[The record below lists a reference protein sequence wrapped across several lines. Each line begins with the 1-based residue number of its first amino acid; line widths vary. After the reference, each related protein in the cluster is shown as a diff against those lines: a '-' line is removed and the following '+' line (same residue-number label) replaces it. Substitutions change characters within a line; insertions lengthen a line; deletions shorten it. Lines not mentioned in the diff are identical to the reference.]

1 MNGKRRWYRADL
13 HLHTPGSRDYEE
25 TGVSYL
31 DWLRKVVERGLD
43 IVAIT
48 DHNTVAG
55 ISAIRTELEWLTRM
69 EQQNRLT
76 PEERARLAEWRELG
90 NKVVVLPGFEFTAT
104 FGFHILGIFPP
115 GTPVRQL
122 EHLLLSLKIPA
133 NKLDEGST
141 ETGAG
146 TDVLSAY
153 RIIREAGG
161 LVIAAHANS
170 THGVAM
176 RNFPFGG
183 QTKIAYT
190 QDANLDALEITDYD
204 RAHRSTA
211 RFFNGSKNEY
221 SRRMHCTQ
229 GSDAHRLTMDPRNP
243 KRLGIGD
250 RVTELLLDEPTW
262 ENIASVIRSK
272 QFDRV
277 RPAQPQ
283 DRGFEALDVVREEG
297 ETLTQSFQENASKR
311 GGKLNSVLGDIC
323 AFANTAGGSVYVGAR
338 AGKGKIKGLE
348 NVIETERE
356 IRTELEARITPPLEV
371 RTEVLQSL
379 DAKVLRVSVRKGSD
393 IPYALDGHLFYVR
406 GEGETTLAVR
416 DEIVAL
422 VREALGFTAEEIE
435 SVEPEFATDDEL
447 PEAPELAVA
456 ADAGSDEEV
465 AGTVP
470 LAASSD
476 SGAGD
481 GRRRRRRRRGG
492 RDRRNGQ
499 AVAPVT
505 DVADDIDDL
514 DDEDLEPEFAETPV
528 AYPVEMAPVAPV
540 PEIIQPLPV
549 VAVVDMPVAVE
560 MAAAKPVRK
569 RTSRSKKPVETGEAP
584 LLAELTEEPVA
595 TERPMAV
602 METVAPPPEVTVV
615 VDEPAKPARKRTGR
629 TKKATEVVTEAVTE
643 MAAEATQPV
652 AALPAP
658 EPAAAS
664 VVEPVIAVAAEA
676 GVAVA
681 PAKPARK
688 RTTKKS
694 AGETSTVPTEAV
706 AIPAANPAPVAL
718 EAAPPA
724 AQRTSRRRTSKQES
738 APAPQPVIALPAVLA
753 DDPFYLPQVGVE
765 ITATEVRGGVRH
777 HTIRDLRNG
786 HVVHDVTRK
795 GARKLWS
802 YAIQQKEDH
811 PLNPVKLV
819 WNGNVA
825 MVHKESRAGKVR
837 FDLALRDGDTL
848 RVFYGVT
855 DDGMQGRWEQ
865 FLDEDR

>member
-1 MNGKRRWYRADL
+1 LNGKRRWYRADL

-190 QDANLDALEITDYD
+190 QDANLDALEITDFD

-221 SRRMHCTQ
+221 ARRMHCTQ

-348 NVIETERE
+348 NVNETERE
-356 IRTELEARITPPLEV
+356 IRTELEARITPPLEI

-435 SVEPEFATDDEL
+435 SVEPEFAANDEL
-447 PEAPELAVA
+447 PEAPELAVS
-456 ADAGSDEEV
+456 ADAGGDEEV
-465 AGTVP
+465 VGV
-470 LAASSD
+470 AAPAANSD
-476 SGAGD
+476 ASAGD

-514 DDEDLEPEFAETPV
+514 DEEDLEPEFAETPI
-528 AYPVEMAPVAPV
+528 AYPVEAAPEPEPV
-540 PEIIQPLPV
+540 QPLPV
-549 VAVVDMPVAVE
+549 VAVVDVPVVME
-560 MAAAKPVRK
+560 TSVAKPVRK
-569 RTSRSKKPVETGEAP
+569 RTSRSKKSVETGEAP
-584 LLAELTEEPVA
+584 PLAELAAEPVA
-595 TERPMAV
+595 TEQPVAG
-602 METVAPPPEVTVV
+602 METVAPPPALAVV
-615 VDEPAKPARKRTGR
+615 AEAPAKPTRKRSSR
-629 TKKATEVVTEAVTE
+629 APKNPEVVTEV
-643 MAAEATQPV
+643 AAETAPPV
-652 AALPAP
+652 ATIPTP
-658 EPAAAS
+658 EPPAAS
-664 VVEPVIAVAAEA
+664 VAEPAIDSAPEAAIAE
-676 GVAVA
+676 A

-688 RTTKKS
+688 RTAKKG
-694 AGETSTVPTEAV
+694 AGGTATVAPEPV
-706 AIPAANPAPVAL
+706 AIPAANPAPVML
-718 EAAPPA
+718 EAAAPI
-724 AQRTSRRRTSKQES
+724 AQRTSRRRTSKQEP
-738 APAPQPVIALPAVLA
+738 APAPQPVIALPPVTA

-765 ITATEVRGGVRH
+765 ITSTEVRGGVRH

-811 PLNPVKLV
+811 PLNPAKLV

-825 MVHKESRAGKVR
+825 MVHKEARAGKVR